1 MALLYAPQKKQK
13 TTQKVVAEIQDLDYQ
28 GLGVSKI
35 QGKTWFIENALPT
48 EKVEAVVTDEKRQ
61 YGLAI
66 AQKWLQKSSQR
77 VEPQCSYYKRCGGC
91 QGQHIPVEMQR
102 KAKEKA
108 LFSRL
113 SKLQAE
119 PIQLMPMICGEQWAY
134 RRRVRLSLLWN
145 AKNKIIEMGFRQK
158 NSNQLV
164 SIQ

>member
-1 MALLYAPQKKQK
+1 MK
-13 TTQKVVAEIQDLDYQ
+13 
-28 GLGVSKI
+28 
-35 QGKTWFIENALPT
+35 
-48 EKVEAVVTDEKRQ
+48 KRQ
-61 YGLAI
+61 YGLATT
-66 AQKWLQKSSQR
+66 QKWLQESSQR
-77 VEPQCSYYKRCGGC
+77 VEPQCRYYGRCGGC

-145 AKNKIIEMGFRQK
+145 AKNKTVEWDFVRKTPI
-158 NSNQLV
+158 S
-164 SIQ
+164 

>member
-13 TTQKVVAEIQDLDYQ
+13 TKQKVVAEIQDLDYQ

-77 VEPQCSYYKRCGGC
+77 VEPQCSYYERCGGC
-91 QGQHIPVEMQR
+91 QGQHCAAAATPE
-102 KAKEKA
+102 A
-108 LFSRL
+108 
-113 SKLQAE
+113 
-119 PIQLMPMICGEQWAY
+119 
-134 RRRVRLSLLWN
+134 
-145 AKNKIIEMGFRQK
+145 
-158 NSNQLV
+158 
-164 SIQ
+164 